1 MTIVNIFTFH
11 PLLKHVRKIEI
22 KQIDNKHRFSLF
34 SKNTLHFAGH
44 FYKFD
49 NKEIRKFNL
58 NMTVKEFL
66 QKRKYELL
74 LFALIQH
81 LFIGIFLQDLLFYR
95 NVIWPINMVI
105 LGIASVGVFIEQ
117 GKWKNI
123 IRNVLFLCVV
133 GLPIGL
139 AVFGNLPYYFF
150 VLNIIYVIFFTFI
163 FLEVLKFL
171 VKPSYINSDI
181 ISASAC
187 GYFLLIEIATFLL
200 QLLFYNNPNSFKG
213 INTASHSETF
223 IDLVYFCCI
232 TITSIGFGDITPNTH
247 YTKLITSFLGIVGQ
261 FYSVVLVGI
270 LISKF
275 SSKTDN

>member
-1 MTIVNIFTFH
+1 
-11 PLLKHVRKIEI
+11 
-22 KQIDNKHRFSLF
+22 
-34 SKNTLHFAGH
+34 
-44 FYKFD
+44 
-49 NKEIRKFNL
+49 
-58 NMTVKEFL
+58 MTVKEFL

-171 VKPSYINSDI
+171 VKPSYINADI

-223 IDLVYFCCI
+223 IDLVYFCSI